1 MPLKLYRRKGRR
13 IYNFRG
19 TIGPAGRRKF
29 FSGTCNTENKD
40 IAARQIAEIESN
52 YWKGSFD
59 GPGAIL
65 TFAHAASLYR
75 AARGSDRFLDKIEK
89 HLGNTLVKDITSGMV
104 REMALM
110 LYPNCSGVSLNRLAV
125 IPTSAV
131 INFCAESELCPA
143 IKIKRFKG
151 ESKTKDPAT
160 LEWVLAF
167 CAHAG
172 PHLGTFARFMFLTGC
187 RPGEA
192 IALQWSDL
200 DLQARTAVIRQGKV
214 AKSGGTV
221 ERVAH
226 LPDMLVVALAN
237 LSKVEGRGVF
247 IYKSR
252 KDAEKAWDAAIV
264 AAGIKRLTPHCC
276 RHGFATS
283 LLHRGIDVVTIA
295 KLGGWKSPAQVFAT
309 YGHAKDD
316 PTLTDILTEAKSV
329 PPGATDLRNPRKT
342 GTS

>member
-13 IYNFRG
+13 IYNYRG

-29 FSGTCNTENKD
+29 FAGTCNTENKD

-65 TFAHAASLYR
+65 TFEHAASLYR
-75 AARGSDRFLDKIEK
+75 VGRSGRFLDKIEK
-89 HLGNTLVKDITSGMV
+89 HLGATLVKDITSGMV
-104 REMALM
+104 REMALT
-110 LYPNCSGVSLNRLAV
+110 LYPNCSGVSLNRLVV

-131 INFCAESELCPA
+131 INFCAESELCPP

-160 LEWVLAF
+160 IEWIQAF
-167 CAHAG
+167 RAHAG
-172 PHLGTFARFMFLTGC
+172 PHLGAFALFMFLTGC
-187 RPGEA
+187 RPSEA
-192 IALQWSDL
+192 VAVRWADV
-200 DLQARTAVIRQGKV
+200 DLQTGTVLIRQTKV
-214 AKSGGTV
+214 GD
-221 ERVAH
+221 ERAAH
-226 LPDMLVVALAN
+226 LPAMLVAALAN
-237 LSKVEGRGVF
+237 LTKIEGRGVF
-247 IYKSR
+247 IYKRR
-252 KDAEKAWDAAIV
+252 KDAEKAWKAAIE
-264 AAGIKRLTPHCC
+264 AAGIKVLTPHCC

-309 YGHAKDD
+309 YGHANDD
-316 PTLTDILTEAKSV
+316 ATLTDILTETKTV
-329 PPGATDLRNPRKT
+329 PFAIADASAPIKT
-342 GTS
+342 GTN